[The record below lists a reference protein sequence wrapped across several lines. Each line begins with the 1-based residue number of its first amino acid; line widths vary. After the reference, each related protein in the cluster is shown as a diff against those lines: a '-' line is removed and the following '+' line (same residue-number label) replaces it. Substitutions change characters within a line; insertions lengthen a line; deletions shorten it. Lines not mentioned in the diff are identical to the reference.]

1 MPHSRG
7 INDFFMLS
15 YWVPNKPKITQIEMF
30 SSFIYFLESD
40 FSVVGFIFDLF
51 LTSFRGE
58 KYFYV
63 LSSGDMLG
71 GLRVGREGFTG

>member
-1 MPHSRG
+1 
-7 INDFFMLS
+7 
-15 YWVPNKPKITQIEMF
+15 MF

-71 GLRVGREGFTG
+71 GLRVGREGFTGWETSLRLIRYFDLFFTNPRYNIKIYR